1 MNQVSGE
8 LLLLTV
14 NTGVPAEQAA
24 VTWVSGEASLSP
36 PLKVTWTSPESDLS
50 SSTRQPLSGWAIRRV
65 RSAPMQRTET
75 CPPTTVT
82 VRSLTGVEV
91 TEPVSV
97 LACEGDCDGDGAPL
111 EVFGA
116 VGFGVVD
123 AEGFVVGPV
132 PDAP

>member
-1 MNQVSGE
+1 
-8 LLLLTV
+8 
-14 NTGVPAEQAA
+14 
-24 VTWVSGEASLSP
+24 
-36 PLKVTWTSPESDLS
+36 
-50 SSTRQPLSGWAIRRV
+50 
-65 RSAPMQRTET
+65 MQRTET

-97 LACEGDCDGDGAPL
+97 LACEGDCDGDGATL